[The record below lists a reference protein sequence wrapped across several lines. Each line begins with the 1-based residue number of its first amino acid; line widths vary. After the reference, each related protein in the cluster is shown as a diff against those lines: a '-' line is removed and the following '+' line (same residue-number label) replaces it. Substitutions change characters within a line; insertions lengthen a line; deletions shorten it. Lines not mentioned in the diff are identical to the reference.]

1 MYAEMKDSIR
11 NFKDEMNLKEMFE
24 RIHKLGEAR
33 DYVLETISNNTT
45 KPIKSAKPIKPTK
58 TTKKRG
64 VPTSTTGERPAR
76 SRRSRNDDLG
86 PSSGSSSSSG
96 SSASSSSPTA
106 PKEFEKAVTA
116 FFAVPGS
123 FTTMAS
129 GVDGDVCPAWFA
141 MTGPDGS
148 DFLVKADELVA
159 FLEYVR
165 RHQEEGQSPRD
176 PWWPSKMV
184 SAFMERVR
192 KLLVAIPPASAAH
205 VLRYVMAVLA
215 PVANSGVVKA
225 HATIGTIF
233 TEAFT
238 KMFRTVVSSW
248 MTEDA
253 ATRAAL
259 YEAYKAGMVVSPT
272 SDEKSFDFLLS
283 GAGCFP
289 PAFAENVPAID
300 MRSFADRYAECL
312 NKAVDKFREV
322 EEPK

>member
-1 MYAEMKDSIR
+1 MI
-11 NFKDEMNLKEMFE
+11 
-24 RIHKLGEAR
+24 
-33 DYVLETISNNTT
+33 
-45 KPIKSAKPIKPTK
+45 
-58 TTKKRG
+58 
-64 VPTSTTGERPAR
+64 
-76 SRRSRNDDLG
+76 
-86 PSSGSSSSSG
+86 
-96 SSASSSSPTA
+96 
-106 PKEFEKAVTA
+106 
-116 FFAVPGS
+116 
-123 FTTMAS
+123 
-129 GVDGDVCPAWFA
+129 
-141 MTGPDGS
+141 GPDGPGGPGN
-148 DFLVKADELVA
+148 FMVNADELVA

-165 RHQEEGQSPRD
+165 RHHEEGKGPRDQRD
-176 PWWPSKMV
+176 PWWPTKMV

-192 KLLVAIPPASAAH
+192 KLLVAIPPAAH

-259 YEAYKAGMVVSPT
+259 YEAYKAGMVVAPT
-272 SDEKSFDFLLS
+272 TEEKSFDFLLS

-289 PAFAENVPAID
+289 PGFAENVPAID
-300 MRSFADRYAECL
+300 MRSFAARYTECL
-312 NKAVDKFREV
+312 DNAVDKFGEV